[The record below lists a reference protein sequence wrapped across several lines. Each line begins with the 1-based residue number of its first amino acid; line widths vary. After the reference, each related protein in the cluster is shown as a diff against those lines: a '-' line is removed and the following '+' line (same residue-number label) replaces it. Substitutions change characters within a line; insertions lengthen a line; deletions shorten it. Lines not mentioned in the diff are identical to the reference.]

1 MNRFFILVLLAFSIL
16 VNSANAQRH
25 VHDNEHKHDH
35 DHDHPCGTMDYLKK
49 QIQENPNIEILMR
62 QYEEQ
67 TQRMMKDAPRLQ
79 SNTTVTIPVVVHI
92 LYNTEDQN
100 ISDER
105 VFQQIEQLNEDFA
118 GMNPNP
124 MGEFSPLLKV
134 NTGIQFC
141 LAQTAPDGSPTNGIQ
156 RRQNVPVFYYPDN
169 GMKYYKRGGLDAWDP
184 NFYLNIWVCPMQGVG
199 AFGQFPGSGVNE
211 TYGVATN
218 PHFFGQ
224 SPYIGFEKGHLLAHE
239 IGHCFNLRH
248 IWGDDNGACTGSDL
262 CEDTPNQANFI
273 RGDNRGIITDNCTQ
287 SSPGVMYMNFMDYVY
302 DDTRSNFTPD
312 QNARMWAS
320 LNGPLA
326 SLTTSTV
333 CNPPTGCE
341 SPMSLTA
348 TSIKQTNAVLNWSS
362 MVNSVTYNIRYRKV
376 NTSTW
381 TTRTSAT
388 NSIYISGLQ
397 KNTSYEFQVQAVY
410 ENCSSSF
417 SYIKSFKT
425 PQQNPPSNIAV
436 PSLVSP
442 ANNAVNVSI
451 NPSLSWNSVSNAQG
465 YTIQFSQNSDFSWI
479 CFQKTFTGTSFSP
492 ALLFNAQYYWRVRAE
507 TSDIT
512 GNWSEVRTFTTGTG
526 TLNAPVQ
533 LEPLNNSQNVAH
545 YPSVSLVTVFVT
557 NAKLHIYQYSINS
570 DMSDA
575 IEPMNSCLK
584 GLTPGTKYYW
594 RAKAINNDISSDWS
608 EIWNF
613 TTEDGT
619 LATPVLTTPSDNAVD
634 VAVNPTLNWNSVAN
648 ATSYTIQYSVNSDM
662 SDATQNTSS
671 NTSTSLSGLN
681 YETQYYWRIKA
692 TNGDIESDWSEIWNF
707 TTEDGTLATPVLTT
721 PTDNAVDVAV
731 NPTLNWN
738 SVANATSY
746 TIQYSVNS
754 DMSDATQNTS
764 SSSSTSLSGLNYETQ
779 YYWRVKATNG
789 DIESDWSEIW
799 SFTTHSMAL
808 DAPTLSSPANNSQN
822 VTRNPTLSWNS
833 VNGAISYN
841 LQYSTSSN
849 FSSYT
854 QVTGITSTSWQL
866 SNMSKR
872 TTYYWRVNAQNESIT
887 SEWSAVWQFKTS
899 NNNKLSAEDDFTDYN
914 AIVNL
919 QSYPNPFTDE
929 TTIEFTLPEQSEV
942 TVKVYNLQGNFIGTL
957 LNGSVNAGTQ
967 TLNFRNENLPSGE
980 YTIVLTVG
988 SEQFIHKV
996 MKVK

>member
-1 MNRFFILVLLAFSIL
+1 MKRVLITILAVMSIL
-16 VNSANAQRH
+16 VYSANAQRH

-35 DHDHPCGTMDYLKK
+35 DHPCGTMEYLKK

-67 TQRMMKDAPRLQ
+67 TQKMMKDAPGLQ
-79 SNTTVTIPVVVHI
+79 SNGTVTIPVVVHI

-105 VFQQIEQLNEDFA
+105 VFQQIQQLNEDFA

-184 NFYLNIWVCPMQGVG
+184 NFYLNIWVCPIQGVG
-199 AFGQFPGSGVNE
+199 AFGQFPGSGINE
-211 TYGVATN
+211 TYGVAINT
-218 PHFFGQ
+218 HYFGQ
-224 SPYIGFEKGHLLAHE
+224 SPITGYEKGHMLTHE

-248 IWGDDNGACTGSDL
+248 IWADDNGACTGSDL
-262 CEDTPNQANFI
+262 CEDTPNQGNFF
-273 RGDNRGIITDNCTQ
+273 RGDYRGVLTDDCTQ
-287 SSPGVMYMNFMDYVY
+287 SSPGIMYMNFMDYAN
-302 DDTRSNFTPD
+302 DDTYSNFTPD

-320 LNGPLA
+320 LNGPLL

-333 CNPPTGCE
+333 CNQTSGCE
-341 SPMSLTA
+341 SPMNLKAS
-348 TSIKQTNAVLNWSS
+348 SINQTNAVLNWVA
-362 MVNSVTYNIRYRKV
+362 MVNSVSYNISYRKV

-410 ENCSSSF
+410 DNCNSSF

-425 PQQNPPSNIAV
+425 PQHNPTSTIAV

-451 NPSLSWNSVSNAQG
+451 TTTLSWNSVSSAQV
-465 YTIQFSQNSDFSWI
+465 YTIQYSENSDFSYVNY
-479 CFQKTFTGTSFSP
+479 QKTSGGTSFVSR
-492 ALLFNAQYYWRVRAE
+492 LRFNMQYYWRVRAE
-507 TSDIT
+507 TSDII

-526 TLNAPVQ
+526 TLNPPV
-533 LEPLNNSQNVAH
+533 LMLPLNNAQNVIVE
-545 YPSVSLVTVFVT
+545 PTVTLFWDPGT
-557 NAKLHIYQYSINS
+557 ESRGNILQYSVNS
-570 DMSDA
+570 DMTDA
-575 IEPMNSCLK
+575 IVPNSNYLK
-584 GLTPGTKYYW
+584 GLEPGTKYYW
-594 RAKAINNDISSDWS
+594 RVKATNNDISSEWS

-613 TTEDGT
+613 TSDDGK
-619 LATPVLTTPSDNAVD
+619 LSVPALSSPANNFVD
-634 VAVNPTLNWNSVAN
+634 VTINPTLNWNSVAN
-648 ATSYTIQYSVNSDM
+648 ATGYTIQYSFNSNM
-662 SDATQNTSS
+662 SDP
-671 NTSTSLSGLN
+671 
-681 YETQYYWRIKA
+681 I
-692 TNGDIESDWSEIWNF
+692 
-707 TTEDGTLATPVLTT
+707 
-721 PTDNAVDVAV
+721 
-731 NPTLNWN
+731 
-738 SVANATSY
+738 
-746 TIQYSVNS
+746 
-754 DMSDATQNTS
+754 QNTS
-764 SSSSTSLSGLNYETQ
+764 SSTSKSLSGLNYETQ

-789 DIESDWSEIW
+789 DIESDWSDVWNFTTRSNTLDAPTLSSPANNALNVDINPALNWNSVANATEYTLQYSINDDLTDAV
-799 SFTTHSMAL
+799 SFTTSNLSQSISSLNYETSYYWRVKATNNDTESEWSEIWKFTTRSDAL

-822 VTRNPTLSWNS
+822 ISRSPTLSWNS
-833 VNGAISYN
+833 VNDATSYN
-841 LQYSTSSN
+841 LHYSTSSN
-849 FSSYT
+849 FSTYT
-854 QVTGITSTSWQL
+854 QVTGITNTSQQISGL
-866 SNMSKR
+866 SKR
-872 TTYYWRVNAQNESIT
+872 TTYYWRVNAKNDNTT
-887 SEWSAVWQFKTS
+887 SAWSATWQFKTS
-899 NNNKLSAEDDFTDYN
+899 NNGKLSAENDYTE
-914 AIVNL
+914 ADEIVNF

-929 TTIEFTLPEQSEV
+929 TTIEFTLQNLSEV
-942 TVKVYNLQGNFIGTL
+942 SVKIYNLQGNLVGTL

-980 YTIVLTVG
+980 YNIVLTVG